1 MLSTTRHRPLGV
13 TAAHVIGF
21 GLLVLATIS
30 ASGCGHRGPER
41 SDPQVFTWNGELK
54 APATLNLRSV
64 NGPIVVQPSPDNSVH
79 LTAGATWHRGNPKTD
94 LQFKVES
101 AGSDVTICVI
111 WGQGGCATSGSGRRP
126 SFWTSIGRRGTDANV
141 TLTVSVPERV
151 KLNLVTVNGDIG
163 VASTASV
170 IARTVNGNI
179 KVATAIGPVDAET
192 MNGSVDARMTT
203 LGEDGPVRAITMNGS
218 ATAFLPEKFDAT
230 VDIASMNGRVGSD
243 FAITTDAGS
252 TVKKNL
258 KGAIGAGGREV
269 KVATMN
275 GSAWLRK
282 LNADGTVAA
291 QP

>member
-1 MLSTTRHRPLGV
+1 MLSTTRHRPPGV

-21 GLLVLATIS
+21 GLLALATIS
-30 ASGCGHRGPER
+30 AGACGHTGPEQ
-41 SDPQVFTWNGELK
+41 SDPQIFIWQGELK
-54 APATLNLRSV
+54 APNTLNLREV
-64 NGPIVVQPSPDNSVH
+64 NGTINVAPSTDDSVR
-79 LTAGATWHRGNPKTD
+79 LTAAAIWHRGNPKTD
-94 LQFKVES
+94 LQFKVERI
-101 AGSDVTICVI
+101 GGDVTVCVI
-111 WGQGGCATSGSGRRP
+111 WGKGSCSSGNSGKRVTFLNWP
-126 SFWTSIGRRGTDANV
+126 RGTDATV

-151 KLNLVTVNGDIG
+151 KLNLVTVNGNIT
-163 VASTASV
+163 VASTAPV
-170 IARTVNGNI
+170 VARTVNGNI
-179 KVATAIGPVDAET
+179 KVATAVGPVNAET
-192 MNGSVDARMTT
+192 LNGSVDARMTT

-218 ATAFLPEKFDAT
+218 ASAYLPEKFDAT